1 MSEVEKWQRRF
12 DRERAAR
19 REAERLLHDKSRA
32 LFVTNQALETKAEDL
47 KDSLERLR
55 STQAKLVENEKL
67 AALGGLVA
75 GVAHEINTPL
85 GVAVTA
91 VSLSLEH
98 INGLKAEM
106 SAGTLTR
113 GKMRQFM
120 GELFETTSLA
130 SSNLRRSAR
139 LVQSFKSVA
148 VDQSGERPRQV
159 VIETLLH
166 DVVTSLT
173 ATCRKAQISLTLDA
187 PGETVVYC
195 HAGALV
201 QVITNLVQNAAVHGF
216 AGVEQDHV
224 VLLSMRVEQKSL
236 VLTVADNGV
245 GMDAETQRRVFEPF
259 FTTRRST
266 GGSGLGMHICHTL
279 VTQRF
284 HGQIDVDSDLGK
296 GTCWTIRIPM
306 NTDGMCLLEKK

>member
-1 MSEVEKWQRRF
+1 MSEAEKWQRRF
-12 DRERAAR
+12 DRERVAR

-32 LFVTNQALETKAEDL
+32 LFATNQELEAKAEDL

-75 GVAHEINTPL
+75 GIAHEINTPL

-98 INGLKAEM
+98 VESLKAEM

-113 GKMRQFM
+113 GKMRQLM
-120 GELFETTSLA
+120 DELFATTTLA
-130 SSNLRRSAR
+130 SSNLQRSAK
-139 LVQSFKSVA
+139 LVRSFKSVA

-159 VIETLLH
+159 VVETLLN
-166 DVVTSLT
+166 DVMTSLT
-173 ATCRKAQISLTLDA
+173 ATCRKAQISLKVEA
-187 PGETVVYC
+187 PGKTAVYC
-195 HAGALV
+195 DAGALV
-201 QVITNLVQNAAVHGF
+201 QVVTNLVQNAAVHGF
-216 AGVEQDHV
+216 DGVDYDRV
-224 VLLSMRVEQKSL
+224 VSLSMVVEQKSL

-245 GMDAETQRRVFEPF
+245 GMDAETKRRVFEPF
-259 FTTRRST
+259 FTTRRAT

-284 HGQIDVDSDLGK
+284 HGQLHLDSDLGK

-306 NTDGMCLLEKK
+306 NTDGMCLLEKR